1 MYRYLG
7 VPEAWRKVD
16 GRVLVPLLEP
26 VVLLYIVKIVPPRT
40 KRENDQFIFLN
51 RRTLLDNLRNYPKR
65 EEK

>member
-16 GRVLVPLLEP
+16 GHVLVPLLEP

-40 KRENDQFIFLN
+40 KREND
-51 RRTLLDNLRNYPKR
+51 
-65 EEK
+65 